1 MIEIKKQ
8 LEGQRLTLY
17 MAGRLDTAAAP
28 KLEKIVVKE
37 LEGVTELVLDFQELF
52 YVSSAGLRA
61 LLLAQKQMDGRGE
74 MFLLHVNEDVKEILQ
89 VTGFAKILTIKEDSQ
104 EK

>member
-1 MIEIKKQ
+1 M
-8 LEGQRLTLY
+8 
-17 MAGRLDTAAAP
+17 
-28 KLEKIVVKE
+28 
-37 LEGVTELVLDFQELF
+37 
-52 YVSSAGLRA
+52 
-61 LLLAQKQMDGRGE
+61 LAQKQMDGRGE